1 MTENVKPQ
9 CKVNATG
16 NDEQGN
22 VTLSIHRAGVLPVP
36 LTLIPSAPALQP
48 PQRLK
53 TMVKENEQVWAVS
66 PKNILMLGNNASFCL
81 NYMSP
86 GSG

>member
-1 MTENVKPQ
+1 MLQEMMNK
-9 CKVNATG
+9 AH
-16 NDEQGN
+16 
-22 VTLSIHRAGVLPVP
+22 TLRSMRAGVLPVL
-36 LTLIPSAPALQP
+36 LTFIPSAPALQP

-53 TMVKENEQVWAVS
+53 NNGERKRHEVWAVA